1 MMGIMTDTTYNVR
14 IDPGGHQIRV
24 RADENVLGAALAA
37 GIRLPHSCRAGRC
50 ASCKS
55 KLVAGKVEYPAGAPP
70 GITPDEIARGEVL
83 LCQARPL
90 SDLVVASRRI
100 ALDAPEIATAEVI
113 AIEPLPLG
121 ALRVQLRISGR
132 LTARPG
138 QFVNASNHGGDL
150 ERLAVI
156 ANRPGEL
163 DLEAIDDGSALR
175 LWLAEEAVPG
185 SGLRLSGPFDRP
197 R

>member
-1 MMGIMTDTTYNVR
+1 MTDQTFNVR
-14 IDPGGHQIRV
+14 VDPGGHQVRV
-24 RADENVLGAALAA
+24 RADENVLGAVLAA

-55 KLVAGKVEYPAGAPP
+55 KLIAGRVEYPDGPPP

-83 LCQARPL
+83 LCQARAR
-90 SDLVVASRRI
+90 SDLVVAARRI
-100 ALDAPEIATAEVI
+100 ALDAPEIASAEVM

-121 ALRVQLRISGR
+121 ALRVRLRIQGA
-132 LTARPG
+132 LAARPG
-138 QFVNASNHGGDL
+138 QFVNASNAAGDV

-156 ANRPGEL
+156 AQRPGEL

-175 LWLAEEAVPG
+175 LWFARDARPG
-185 SGLRLSGPFDRP
+185 SALRLTGPFDRP

>member
-1 MMGIMTDTTYNVR
+1 VQEKTFNVR
-14 IDPGGHQIRV
+14 IDPGGHDITV

-37 GIRLPHSCRAGRC
+37 GIRMPHSCRAGRC

-55 KLVAGKVEYPAGAPP
+55 KLVAGKVAYPDGTPP

-83 LCQARPL
+83 LCQARAL
-90 SDLVVASRRI
+90 SDLVIAARRI
-100 ALDAPEIATAEVI
+100 ALDAPEIANAQIV

-121 ALRVQLRISGR
+121 ALLIRLRINGA
-132 LTARPG
+132 LVARPG
-138 QFVNASNHGGDL
+138 QFVNASNNGGDL

-163 DLEAIDDGSALR
+163 DLEAIDDRSALR
-175 LWLAEEAVPG
+175 AWLTGQALPG
-185 SGLRLSGPFDRP
+185 DTLRLTGPFTGIR
-197 R
+197 

>member
-1 MMGIMTDTTYNVR
+1 MR
-14 IDPGGHQIRV
+14 IDPGGHNVQV
-24 RADENVLGAALAA
+24 RADENVLGAVLAA

-55 KLVAGKVEYPAGAPP
+55 KLVAGRVEYPDGTPP

-83 LCQARPL
+83 LCQARPR
-90 SDLVVASRRI
+90 SDLVVAARRI
-100 ALDAPEIATAEVI
+100 ALDSPEIASAEIV

-121 ALRVQLRISGR
+121 ALRVR
-132 LTARPG
+132 LKIGGGLSARPG
-138 QFVNASNHGGDL
+138 QFVNAANNAGDL

-163 DLEAIDDGSALR
+163 DLEAIDDGSSLR
-175 LWLAEEAVPG
+175 AWLAQDAVPG
-185 SGLRLSGPFDRP
+185 SALRLTGPFSSP